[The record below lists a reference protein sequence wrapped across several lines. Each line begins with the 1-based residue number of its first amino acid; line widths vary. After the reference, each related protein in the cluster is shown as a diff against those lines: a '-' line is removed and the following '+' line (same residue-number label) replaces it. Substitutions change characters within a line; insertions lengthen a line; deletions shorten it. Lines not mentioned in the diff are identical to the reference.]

1 LFTIKFSVTGN
12 PVFVNTETSLVT
24 FRMVQEA
31 LNNIIKHAA
40 ASVIKIN
47 LHYTEALLL
56 ILICDNGR
64 GFNMDEVRKGSG
76 LQNIKKRT
84 AMLNGNVTINSTLGA
99 GTQINIEIP
108 L

>member
-1 LFTIKFSVTGN
+1 
-12 PVFVNTETSLVT
+12 
-24 FRMVQEA
+24 
-31 LNNIIKHAA
+31 
-40 ASVIKIN
+40 
-47 LHYTEALLL
+47 
-56 ILICDNGR
+56 
-64 GFNMDEVRKGSG
+64 MDEVRKGSG